1 MRFVACV
8 RSAVFAAS
16 VSLAATAWL
25 GEPGHA
31 DEIVV
36 TSWGA
41 NLNSVPYAVGME
53 KGFFK
58 EAGVDVTSILT
69 TSGGGTA
76 VRNVIASATPY
87 GEVSLD
93 AAISAV
99 NSGLPIVIVNASCRT
114 VSEAAWVAK
123 PGSDIKD
130 IKALKGKRVA
140 FTRPKS
146 VSEMLL
152 VLSLDSAGVDLN
164 SVKRTAAGGYREGLT
179 LLDNDAVDVAPVI
192 EPLRTSVQGSYKEV
206 FRAVDYLKPMITTV
220 GITTREF
227 AEKSPKKLEA
237 LIAGYR
243 KSVQYTYDHPA
254 DAAEIMARQS
264 TMKADVLKQS
274 MGHVIPSK
282 FWSNGELE
290 PAELN
295 NMVDGLRSIGMIS
308 GEVDWSKLIDQS
320 FLPPAARK
328 KF

>member
-1 MRFVACV
+1 MRFVACIRPV
-8 RSAVFAAS
+8 LFTAIVA
-16 VSLAATAWL
+16 LATAPAAVQSARA
-25 GEPGHA
+25 E
-31 DEIVV
+31 EIVV

-58 EAGVDVTSILT
+58 EAGIDVTSILT

-76 VRNVIASATPY
+76 VRNVLASATPY

-99 NSGLPIVIVNASCRT
+99 QSGLPIVIINASCRT

-123 PGSDIKD
+123 RGSILKD
-130 IKALKGKRVA
+130 IKSLKDKRVA
-140 FTRPKS
+140 YTRPKS

-152 VLSLDSAGVDLN
+152 ILSLSGAGVDLN

-192 EPLRTSVQGSYKEV
+192 EPLRTSVQGSYDEV

-227 AEKSPKKLEA
+227 AEKNPKKLEA

-243 KSVQYTYDHPA
+243 KSVQYTYDHP
-254 DAAEIMARQS
+254 DEAAEIMSRHS
-264 TMKADVLKQS
+264 TMKADLLKQS

-295 NMVDGLRSIGMIS
+295 NMVDGLRTIGMIS
-308 GEVDWSKLIDQS
+308 GEVNWTKLIDQS
-320 FLPPAARK
+320 FLPQNARK